1 MNLIKKIFK
10 KSKKLLKK
18 VLQKIYTLIFCDPYH
33 RIKNKCSKQ
42 ENPILHHVYDAREL
56 FFQENDVTGFNRYD
70 MIVRLLA
77 IENYYGKNNFGWDL
91 YRKQQNTRKAEE
103 WEGAESRF
111 RALIKS
117 YDEQGYDETSEIQL
131 DSDLRLWDGSHRMA
145 LAIYHKHYQI
155 SCQVMQTSRQVYYG
169 INWYI
174 ENDFS
179 IEEITKM
186 QARYELLKNEIQ
198 APFVC
203 TLWAPVAPFYDEII
217 ERLKFV
223 CDVESYKDYSFE
235 SFNYAQMARKIYAV
249 DDIEKWKIEKKI
261 EYMQQNVMDD
271 KWVIRV
277 VKLNLNQPRFRL
289 KISTQNTLS
298 MACEDI
304 KRIIRNCYKDK
315 MPNYFHDIICHIGDN
330 FYQNEFI
337 DKLLQY
343 QSLNVKKII
352 DAISSYEYVLT
363 KTDVP
368 YMPSDFPKNYPLGK
382 DMDIVCSRSDFS
394 GICNQ
399 IIAALNKMQ
408 LPYSIIEVDKSKYHK
423 LVRVELEGQLI
434 YQFDITAE
442 LQVPNDDFV
451 PQMLKRRIQEQN
463 YYKPVLEDELII
475 RLYEVLNNKQKR
487 HHIEFL
493 QNHLK
498 EIEEGNIDKY
508 LNPAA
513 KEVLGLLQEA
523 ANGEVVRGGGVF
535 VNKLNVA
542 ILELKIDMLQ
552 NAIPLNEICVVGSS
566 ILTIYGI
573 RENRDVDF
581 VMTSKYR
588 ERFVSVG
595 VVPFSE
601 YVEMVSQNWA
611 RSKNRK
617 TIADDELIY
626 NPKYHF
632 IFQGIKFAT
641 LPLLLERKEWQGRE
655 KDIHDVKLIKDYM
668 QSCKP

>member
-1 MNLIKKIFK
+1 MSIIKKIFK
-10 KSKKLLKK
+10 KSKRLLKK
-18 VLQKIYTLIFCDPYH
+18 VLKKIYTLIFCDPYH
-33 RIKNKCSKQ
+33 RLKNKWRNQ
-42 ENPILHHVYDAREL
+42 ENQILHHVYDAREL
-56 FFQENDVTGFNRYD
+56 FFQENDISGFNRYD

-91 YRKQQNTRKAEE
+91 YRKQQNTRKAKE

-117 YDEQGYDETSEIQL
+117 YEDNGYDENSRIQVG
-131 DSDLRLWDGSHRMA
+131 SDLRLWDGSHRMA
-145 LAIYHKHYQI
+145 LAMYHKYYPI
-155 SCQVMQTSRQVYYG
+155 SCQVMPTSRPIYYG
-169 INWYI
+169 INWYL

-179 IEEITKM
+179 LAEIAKM
-186 QARYELLKNEIQ
+186 QERYELLKNEIQ

-223 CDVESYKDYSFE
+223 CDVESYKDYSFDAF
-235 SFNYAQMARKIYAV
+235 SYAQMARKIYAV

-277 VKLNLNQPRFRL
+277 VKLNLNQPRFRR
-289 KISTQNTLS
+289 KDSTQNTLS
-298 MACEDI
+298 MTCEEI

-315 MPNYFHDIICHIGDN
+315 LPNYFHDIICHTGDN

-343 QSLNVKKII
+343 QSLNVTKII

-399 IIAALNKMQ
+399 IIAAFNKMQ
-408 LPYSIIEVDKSKYHK
+408 LPYSIIEVDKSTYHK

-434 YQFDITAE
+434 YQFDVTSE
-442 LQVPNDDFV
+442 LEHVNADFIPNL
-451 PQMLKRRIQEQN
+451 LKRRIPEKT
-463 YYKPVLEDELII
+463 YYKPILEDELII
-475 RLYEVLNNKQKR
+475 RLYEVLDNKQKR

-498 EIEEGNIDKY
+498 ELEEGNIDKY

-513 KEVLGLLQEA
+513 KEVLGLLKET
-523 ANGEVVRGGGVF
+523 ANGKIVQGGAYSPI
-535 VNKLNVA
+535 N
-542 ILELKIDMLQ
+542 
-552 NAIPLNEICVVGSS
+552 
-566 ILTIYGI
+566 
-573 RENRDVDF
+573 
-581 VMTSKYR
+581 
-588 ERFVSVG
+588 
-595 VVPFSE
+595 
-601 YVEMVSQNWA
+601 
-611 RSKNRK
+611 
-617 TIADDELIY
+617 
-626 NPKYHF
+626 
-632 IFQGIKFAT
+632 
-641 LPLLLERKEWQGRE
+641 
-655 KDIHDVKLIKDYM
+655 
-668 QSCKP
+668 